1 MRFALT
7 LNCTVCNRSFVKKNY
22 SKLAA
27 RWYVEDTK
35 NISHLVYSQSILMFL
50 SHCQDATMTLL
61 IFKVST
67 QVCCWPTQMRCKI
80 TFTLNYNLREYQRI
94 RWRRYSVEKQQHNVN
109 HIKKRLKN
117 VIENKT
123 FLFLF
128 FKRALVGAFHTY
140 DIHTPL
146 HTTHTQTRTHT
157 L

>member
-1 MRFALT
+1 MICKRHKKHFTFSLFWVYLNVFVT
-7 LNCTVCNRSFVKKNY
+7 LSRCYDDTPHFKMFPLKFVVDRHK
-22 SKLAA
+22 
-27 RWYVEDTK
+27 
-35 NISHLVYSQSILMFL
+35 
-50 SHCQDATMTLL
+50 
-61 IFKVST
+61 
-67 QVCCWPTQMRCKI
+67 MRCKI

-94 RWRRYSVEKQQHNVN
+94 GWRRYWVEKQQHNVN
-109 HIKKRLKN
+109 HINKRLKN

-157 L
+157 HMWNCF